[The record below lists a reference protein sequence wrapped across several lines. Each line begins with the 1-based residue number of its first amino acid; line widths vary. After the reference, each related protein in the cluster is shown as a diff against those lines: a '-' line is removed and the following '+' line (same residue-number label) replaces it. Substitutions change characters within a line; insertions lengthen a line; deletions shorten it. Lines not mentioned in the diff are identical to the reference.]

1 MNRYTATV
9 QGWGKDYLERQ
20 GVYLT
25 QVDLTIRK
33 KSICNKEY
41 ERVRDSVKNHLMPN
55 LSIDAMFCTDGNLRE
70 DAGTCYGDSGGPMV
84 TTTGDG
90 VTPGQNYQ
98 LIGNVIKYRRFR
110 NGMKTTFIFNFKVL
124 SAGQSDVLR
133 VATHQFWPGN
143 LR

>member
-1 MNRYTATV
+1 MLCQELPFTEKIGALCIPKSSYPSGDFMNRYTATV

-70 DAGTCYGDSGGPMV
+70 DAGTCYGDSGGP
-84 TTTGDG
+84 T
-90 VTPGQNYQ
+90 
-98 LIGNVIKYRRFR
+98 IIK
-110 NGMKTTFIFNFKVL
+110 
-124 SAGQSDVLR
+124 
-133 VATHQFWPGN
+133 
-143 LR
+143 